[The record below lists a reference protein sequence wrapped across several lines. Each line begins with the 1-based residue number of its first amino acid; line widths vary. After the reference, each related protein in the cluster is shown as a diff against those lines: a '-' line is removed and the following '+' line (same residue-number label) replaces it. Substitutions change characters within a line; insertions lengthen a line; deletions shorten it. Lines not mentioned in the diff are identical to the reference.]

1 MTQHS
6 NAKSKAPQGRPSG
19 SQPGGNGVKDIAQ
32 DQQASESVEDKYL
45 DDQGQPDDNLANC
58 FPPSVMFC
66 IPAAAC
72 VFFLAQYFTP
82 S

>member
-45 DDQGQPDDNLANC
+45 DDQGQPDDNVNLRHENRNTDKGREDQGKDTL
-58 FPPSVMFC
+58 S
-66 IPAAAC
+66 I
-72 VFFLAQYFTP
+72 
-82 S
+82 